1 MAKGK
6 VKKIANLDAKFGA
19 AGEYWFVKVQAPW
32 SHDAEEYWQC
42 SQGPQAKLV
51 RAGWRCGL
59 ISPDMAFADQGSTE
73 TMNQRYMGQLNLA
86 QQKFNFL

>member
-32 SHDAEEYWQC
+32 SHDAEEYWLLTDHEYQ
-42 SQGPQAKLV
+42 
-51 RAGWRCGL
+51 
-59 ISPDMAFADQGSTE
+59 E
-73 TMNQRYMGQLNLA
+73 TR
-86 QQKFNFL
+86 